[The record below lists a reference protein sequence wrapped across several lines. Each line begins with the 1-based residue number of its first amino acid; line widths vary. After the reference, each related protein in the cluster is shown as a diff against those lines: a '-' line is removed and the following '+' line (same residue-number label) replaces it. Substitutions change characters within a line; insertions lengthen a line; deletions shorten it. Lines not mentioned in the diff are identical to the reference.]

1 MNRTQDPNH
10 VPADS
15 EASEVRDSLLFD
27 MILDDPEEEVD
38 WVAERQRREQA
49 NLESDLDADLWFM
62 LPDDD

>member
-27 MILDDPEEEVD
+27 MILDDPEEEMD

>member
-10 VPADS
+10 VPAGS
-15 EASEVRDSLLFD
+15 EPHDSLLFD

>member
-1 MNRTQDPNH
+1 MNRTHDPNH
-10 VPADS
+10 VPADN
-15 EASEVRDSLLFD
+15 EASEARDSMLFD
-27 MILDDPEEEVD
+27 MILDDPEEEMD